1 MKKII
6 LGVDGGN
13 TKTDYFL
20 FDIEGNFIDFHRGPT
35 CSHEQFKESY
45 QGSYQ
50 AMKKVFDVFLPKNN
64 LHPGDIYTSV
74 FGLAGVDTPK
84 QKAAIEEVVNS
95 LGFKNFKVVNDSFL
109 GVKAVTKSGVCSI
122 NGTGTSSGGI
132 DAFGNYLQVGGIG
145 AIVGDEAGG
154 SYIARCAIRAAY
166 DDLYRFGKKTVLT
179 KVVINLLNVS
189 DKYYL
194 MEAISEHMLSRKIDY
209 TYLTLQVFEQAR
221 KGDEVSTEILKQ
233 VGENCARSAGGV
245 IVNLKFDEEV
255 DVILAGSV
263 WVKGA
268 SEVMINNFKTKIEE
282 YTKKKCNIIILGVPP
297 ATGAVIWALELA
309 KSEYPNKKTRQT
321 IIENVE
327 KQLNKI
333 EGRAWK

>member
-1 MKKII
+1 
-6 LGVDGGN
+6 
-13 TKTDYFL
+13 
-20 FDIEGNFIDFHRGPT
+20 
-35 CSHEQFKESY
+35 
-45 QGSYQ
+45 
-50 AMKKVFDVFLPKNN
+50 
-64 LHPGDIYTSV
+64 
-74 FGLAGVDTPK
+74 
-84 QKAAIEEVVNS
+84 
-95 LGFKNFKVVNDSFL
+95 
-109 GVKAVTKSGVCSI
+109 
-122 NGTGTSSGGI
+122 
-132 DAFGNYLQVGGIG
+132 
-145 AIVGDEAGG
+145 
-154 SYIARCAIRAAY
+154 
-166 DDLYRFGKKTVLT
+166 
-179 KVVINLLNVS
+179 
-189 DKYYL
+189 

-309 KSEYPNKKTRQT
+309 KSEYPNEKTRQT

-333 EGRAWK
+333 EGRA

>member
-64 LHPGDIYTSV
+64 LYPGDIYTSV

-84 QKAAIEEVVNS
+84 QKAAIEEVVKS

-145 AIVGDEAGG
+145 AIVGMKLAVHILLAVLFERLMTI
-154 SYIARCAIRAAY
+154 YIA
-166 DDLYRFGKKTVLT
+166 LVKKQFSQR
-179 KVVINLLNVS
+179 LL
-189 DKYYL
+189 
-194 MEAISEHMLSRKIDY
+194 
-209 TYLTLQVFEQAR
+209 
-221 KGDEVSTEILKQ
+221 
-233 VGENCARSAGGV
+233 
-245 IVNLKFDEEV
+245 
-255 DVILAGSV
+255 
-263 WVKGA
+263 
-268 SEVMINNFKTKIEE
+268 
-282 YTKKKCNIIILGVPP
+282 
-297 ATGAVIWALELA
+297 
-309 KSEYPNKKTRQT
+309 
-321 IIENVE
+321 
-327 KQLNKI
+327 
-333 EGRAWK
+333 